1 VDSGDGGDG
10 GRAHGGFCMFFAAA
24 LAVEVSNP
32 VFVRA

>member
-1 VDSGDGGDG
+1 MVVEVMVFLLLFS
-10 GRAHGGFCMFFAAA
+10 AAA

>member
-1 VDSGDGGDG
+1 MVAMVVDVMVFLLFS
-10 GRAHGGFCMFFAAA
+10 AAA